1 MNMLITD
8 PAREIVTVIGR
19 PSGMA
24 TMMTMRASVMFS
36 MSFLRIKA
44 PFLSLSEKAEP
55 RASIMTEVARIAIA
69 ERTPM

>member
-1 MNMLITD
+1 MLMTE

-24 TMMTMRASVMFS
+24 TMMTMRANVMFS

-44 PFLSLSEKAEP
+44 PFLSLSEKADP
-55 RASIMTEVARIAIA
+55 RASIMTDVARTAIA
-69 ERTPM
+69 EMIPM